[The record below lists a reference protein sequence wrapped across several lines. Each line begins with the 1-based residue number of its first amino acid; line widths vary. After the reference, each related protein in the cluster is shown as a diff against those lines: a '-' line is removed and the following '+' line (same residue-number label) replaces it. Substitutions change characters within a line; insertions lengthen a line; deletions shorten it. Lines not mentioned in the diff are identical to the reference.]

1 MPVRCADLT
10 ATWTDLTRWFA
21 ARGVLVLPQL
31 CADQPMVRLDADS
44 DTGRAADAAEV
55 ERVTGLL
62 RAIIDRFEL
71 RAVYVHQLRGEPD
84 PTLITVRAVAGGV
97 VHELVL
103 CAAWYADLLDRTV
116 GMEFAHR
123 Q

>member
-1 MPVRCADLT
+1 MPVRCADL
-10 ATWTDLTRWFA
+10 AETWADLTTWFA
-21 ARGVLVLPQL
+21 ERGVLVLPQL
-31 CADQPMVRLDADS
+31 CADQPVVRLDTDRTADP
-44 DTGRAADAAEV
+44 GQ
-55 ERVTGLL
+55 LL
-62 RAIIDRFEL
+62 RAIIDRFDL
-71 RAVYVHQLRGEPD
+71 RAVYVHHLAGGEPD
-84 PTLITVRAVAGGV
+84 PTIITVRAVAGGV

>member
-1 MPVRCADLT
+1 MPVRCSDL
-10 ATWTDLTRWFA
+10 AETWADLTRWFA
-21 ARGVLVLPQL
+21 DHGVLVLPEL
-31 CADQPMVRLDADS
+31 CANQPVVRLDTEGSADP
-44 DTGRAADAAEV
+44 GQ
-55 ERVTGLL
+55 LL
-62 RAIIDRFEL
+62 RAIIDRFDL
-71 RAVYVHQLRGEPD
+71 RAVYVHHLRGDEPD
-84 PTLITVRAVAGGV
+84 PAIITVRAVAGGV

>member
-10 ATWTDLTRWFA
+10 ETWADLTAWFA
-21 ARGVLVLPQL
+21 QRGVLVLPQL
-31 CADQPMVRLDADS
+31 SANQPVVRLDD
-44 DTGRAADAAEV
+44 DGAAEP
-55 ERVTGLL
+55 GQLL
-62 RAIIDRFEL
+62 RAIVERFDL
-71 RAVYVHQLRGEPD
+71 RAVYVHQLRDGPD
-84 PTLITVRAVAGGV
+84 PTIITVRAMAGGV

-116 GMEFAHR
+116 GVEFAHR

>member
-1 MPVRCADLT
+1 MPVRCADL
-10 ATWTDLTRWFA
+10 AETWADLTTWFA
-21 ARGVLVLPQL
+21 ERGVLVLPEL
-31 CADQPMVRLDADS
+31 CADHPVVRLDADR
-44 DTGRAADAAEV
+44 DADP
-55 ERVTGLL
+55 GQLL

-71 RAVYVHQLRGEPD
+71 RAVYVHHLAGGGLD
-84 PTLITVRAVAGGV
+84 PTIITVRAVAGGV